1 MVLSGV
7 GDALG
12 YNDGKWEF
20 CPSGFVIQNQLAKFG
35 GLTKLKPT
43 NRRMIVSDDTVMHI
57 ATAEALLASS
67 QGEHEQYCEL
77 ATKYRKCMKSVIWC
91 LCVIV
96 IIIELSV

>member
-12 YNDGKWEF
+12 YNNGEWEF
-20 CPSGFVIQNQLAKFG
+20 CPSGSVIQNRLAKLG

-43 NRRMIVSDDTVMHI
+43 NRHMIVSDDTVMHI

-67 QGEHEQYCEL
+67 QGEHEQYCKL
-77 ATKYRKCMKSVIWC
+77 ATQYRKCMKLVIWC
-91 LCVIV
+91 VCV
-96 IIIELSV
+96 